1 MNTPDPKSPRD
12 QDIDALLARRYRDTS
27 PQFEAR
33 WVELKRELRNVPVR
47 RHWWTWSGRNSWVVL
62 SGVAAALVMVL
73 VVATWRRETP
83 LPVAAVEV
91 SPALAEL
98 FAMDAVLGRATA
110 LLDAEN
116 REALLHL
123 PTQPQPRT

>member
-27 PQFEAR
+27 PEFEAR
-33 WVELKRELRNVPVR
+33 WVALKRELRNVPVR
-47 RHWWTWSGRNSWVVL
+47 RHGWTWSGRNSWVVL

-73 VVATWRRETP
+73 ILATWRRETP
-83 LPVAAVEV
+83 LPVAGAEV

-116 REALLHL
+116 RDALLHL
-123 PTQPQPRT
+123 PSQPQPRI

>member
-1 MNTPDPKSPRD
+1 MNTPKPKIPRD
-12 QDIDALLARRYRDTS
+12 EDIDALLARRYRDTS
-27 PQFEAR
+27 PAFEAR
-33 WVELKRELRNVPVR
+33 WVELKRDLRNAPIR
-47 RHWWTWSGRNSWVVL
+47 RRWWTFSGWNSWVAL

-73 VVATWRRETP
+73 AIATLRRETASP
-83 LPVAAVEV
+83 GTAVEV

-98 FAMDAVLGRATA
+98 FAMDAVLGRATP

-123 PTQPQPRT
+123 PAQPQPRI

>member
-1 MNTPDPKSPRD
+1 MNTPNPKLPRD
-12 QDIDALLARRYRDTS
+12 QEIDALLARRYRDTS
-27 PQFEAR
+27 PGFEAR
-33 WVELKRELRNVPVR
+33 WVGLKRDLRNAPVR
-47 RHWWTWSGRNSWVVL
+47 RRWWTFSGWNSWVAL
-62 SGVAAALVMVL
+62 SGVAAALVLVL
-73 VVATWRRETP
+73 ALTTVRRETVS
-83 LPVAAVEV
+83 PVAAGEV

-116 REALLHL
+116 RDALLHL

>member
-12 QDIDALLARRYRDTS
+12 QDIDGLLARRYRDTS

-47 RHWWTWSGRNSWVVL
+47 RHWWTWSGRNSWVML

>member
-1 MNTPDPKSPRD
+1 MNTPNPKSPRD

-47 RHWWTWSGRNSWVVL
+47 RHWWTWSGRNSWVML